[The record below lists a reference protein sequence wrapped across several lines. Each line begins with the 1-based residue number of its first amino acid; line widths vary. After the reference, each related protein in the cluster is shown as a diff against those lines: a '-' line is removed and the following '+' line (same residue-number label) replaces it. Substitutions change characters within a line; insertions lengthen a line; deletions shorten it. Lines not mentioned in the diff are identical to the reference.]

1 MNYVA
6 PVKDMM
12 FNLKHIA
19 HLESLCELPDL
30 SDSSA
35 DTAQAVL
42 DEFARFNQE
51 VLSELNWTGDQ
62 TPSSL
67 DPATGV
73 VHTSPGFKEAY
84 GQYIEAGWQ
93 GLEHPQCFGGQ
104 GFAKSI
110 SAACTEML
118 NSANLSFALCPLLT
132 DGAIEALRV
141 AGSPSL
147 QARFL
152 PHLVSG
158 KWSGTMNLTEPQA
171 GSDLSLIQTRA
182 QEAGDGNYLLFG
194 TKIFIT
200 YGEHDMS
207 ENIVHMVLA
216 RVKDAPAGVKGIS
229 LFLVPKFKLTDS
241 GELGD
246 RNDVHCV
253 QLEHKLGI
261 KASPTAVMKFG
272 EHGGAH
278 GLLVGELNRGLEYMF
293 IMMNAA
299 RFAVGVQGVAIG
311 ERAYQAAR
319 AYALE
324 RIQSRAVDQPSQGP
338 VAIVHHPDVKRMLM
352 TMRAHVQSARALC
365 CAAASAYDCAHHH
378 PDASVRLQE
387 QRIYE
392 FMVPLVK
399 GYSTEMSQWVS
410 SLAVQVHGGMGF
422 MEETGVAQYYRDA
435 KILTIYE
442 GTTAI
447 QANDLVG
454 RKTFKDRGEVA
465 KLLLVQMQET
475 LAVMS
480 SIQGP
485 QAQSLH
491 KRLTQAREAY
501 EQALAFVQDNFQSH
515 PALVFAAGVPFLL
528 LTAQVMAG
536 WQMAKSLIAAQQAID
551 SGQDVEFHQSKVET
565 AHFYDE
571 HILTQSPGLAQSIV
585 FGGDSVN
592 AFRAES
598 F

>member
-1 MNYVA
+1 MSYRA

-19 HLESLCELPDL
+19 QIESLCELPDL

-35 DTAQAVL
+35 ETAQAVL
-42 DEFARFNQE
+42 EEFARFNQDAIA
-51 VLSELNWTGDQ
+51 ELNWTGDQ

-67 DPATGV
+67 DPVSGV
-73 VHTSPGFKEAY
+73 VHTSPGFKDAY
-84 GQYIEAGWQ
+84 AQYIEAGWQ
-93 GLEHPQCFGGQ
+93 GLEHPQRFGGQ

-141 AGSPSL
+141 AGSS
-147 QARFL
+147 QMQERFL

-182 QEAGDGNYLLFG
+182 QEAGDGHYLLFG

-229 LFLVPKFKLTDS
+229 LFLVPKFKLTDN
-241 GELGD
+241 GELGE

-272 EHGGAH
+272 ENGGAQ

-293 IMMNAA
+293 VMMNAA
-299 RFAVGVQGVAIG
+299 RFGVGVQGVALG

-319 AYALE
+319 GYALE
-324 RIQSRAVDQPSQGP
+324 RIQSRAVDQPVQGP
-338 VAIVHHPDVKRMLM
+338 VAIVNHPDVKRMLM
-352 TMRAHVQSARALC
+352 TMRAHVQSARALS
-365 CAAASAYDCAHHH
+365 CAAARSYDLAHHH
-378 PDASVRLQE
+378 PDESVRLQE

-410 SLAVQVHGGMGF
+410 SWAVQVHGGMGF

-447 QANDLVG
+447 QANDLLG
-454 RKTFKDRGEVA
+454 RKTFKDRGQVA
-465 KLLLVQMQET
+465 KELLAQMKGTMDVLLGLQ
-475 LAVMS
+475 
-480 SIQGP
+480 IP

-501 EQALAFVQDNFQSH
+501 EEALAFVLEHYQSE
-515 PALVFAAGVPFLL
+515 PLEVFAAGVPFLL
-528 LTAQVMAG
+528 LTAQLMAG
-536 WQMAKSLIAAQQAID
+536 WQMAKSMIAAKREID
-551 SGQDVEFHQSKVET
+551 AAQDLEFHQGKVAT
-565 AHFYDE
+565 AHFYAE
-571 HILTQSPGLAQSIV
+571 HILTQLPGLAQSIV
-585 FGGDSVN
+585 FGGESVN
-592 AFRAES
+592 TFAPES